1 MALFRRCGTLSQR
14 RLYSYCRM
22 TRSTHGLW
30 LNRFAIFTAA
40 ATLVLIGIGGLVTSH
55 EAGLAVPD
63 WPTSY
68 GYNMFLFPP
77 SYWAGGIFYEHTHR
91 LVASFV
97 GLLTTVLAVWL
108 WMKEPRRWVRWLGVG
123 AFFGV
128 VLQGVLGGL
137 RVTLLQNSLG
147 FVHATI
153 AHLFLLCVSMIA
165 LVTSSTWRE
174 MAENG
179 TRINITSALRSLFVC
194 GTLLIFLQ
202 LILGASMRHQHA
214 GLAVPD
220 FPLAYGKLWPP
231 TDTSFIETINARR
244 TDVFDANPIT
254 ASQIRLH
261 MTHRLSALA
270 ALLLVGLCAWLSRK
284 QLGGQAPLSKL
295 SLAWFVLITLQA
307 GLGAI
312 TVWSHKAADV
322 ATAHVLGGAASL
334 VVGGAL
340 CFVAFGFS
348 RSANDY
354 ARPARSAGF
363 EALPGAR
370 PKTVLNAG

>member
-1 MALFRRCGTLSQR
+1 M
-14 RLYSYCRM
+14 
-22 TRSTHGLW
+22 
-30 LNRFAIFTAA
+30 
-40 ATLVLIGIGGLVTSH
+40 VLIGIGGLVTSH

-128 VLQGVLGGL
+128 VSQGVLGGL

-147 FVHATI
+147 FVHATV

-165 LVTSSTWRE
+165 LVTSSAWRE

-179 TRINITSALRSLFVC
+179 PRIKVTPALRALFVC
-194 GTLLIFLQ
+194 GTWLIFLQ

-231 TDTSFIETINARR
+231 TDASFIETINARR
-244 TDVFDANPIT
+244 TDVFDANPIS
-254 ASQIRLH
+254 ASQILLH
-261 MTHRLSALA
+261 MTHRLSALV
-270 ALLLVGLCAWLSRK
+270 ALLLVGLCAWLSRA

-295 SLAWFVLITLQA
+295 SLAWLVLIAFQI

-312 TVWSHKAADV
+312 TVWSNKAADV

-334 VVGGAL
+334 VVGGML

-348 RSANDY
+348 RSANNSE
-354 ARPARSAGF
+354 RSARSAGF
-363 EALPGAR
+363 EAMPGAR
-370 PKTVLNAG
+370 PKTVLTAG